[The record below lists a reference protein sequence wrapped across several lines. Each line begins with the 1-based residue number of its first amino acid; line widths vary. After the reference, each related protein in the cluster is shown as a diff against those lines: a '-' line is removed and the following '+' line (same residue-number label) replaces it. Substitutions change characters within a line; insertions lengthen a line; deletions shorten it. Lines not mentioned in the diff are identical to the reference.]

1 MEQRLMRYLKLTL
14 SYDGSN
20 YNGFQ
25 RQNNAIG
32 VQQIVEKALS
42 ILLGEDIKV
51 AASGRTDTG
60 VHARGQVISFGTVST
75 VPTINIPKAIRHL
88 LPRDIVVYGAKEV
101 DSEFNARYSAIEKTY
116 QYKIV
121 IADIPDPFI
130 RNYAWEINKDLDLKA
145 MQQAAD
151 FLVGTHDFS
160 AFRNQGSKP
169 MVPVRTIKKAKW
181 SSNGNELK
189 FTITGDGFLYRMVR
203 NIVGALV
210 KVGSGKMTTEEFQT
224 IMLSKDRKRCG
235 VAAPARGLYLHSVR
249 YK

>member
-1 MEQRLMRYLKLTL
+1 M
-14 SYDGSN
+14 
-20 YNGFQ
+20 
-25 RQNNAIG
+25 A
-32 VQQIVEKALS
+32 
-42 ILLGEDIKV
+42 
-51 AASGRTDTG
+51 
-60 VHARGQVISFGTVST
+60 
-75 VPTINIPKAIRHL
+75 
-88 LPRDIVVYGAKEV
+88 
-101 DSEFNARYSAIEKTY
+101 SEFNARYSAIEKTY

-169 MVPVRTIKKAKW
+169 MAPVRTITQAEW

-210 KVGSGKMTTEEFQT
+210 KVGSGKMTIEEFQT
-224 IMLSKDRKRCG
+224 IMLSKNRKRCG
-235 VAAPARGLYLHSVR
+235 VAAPACGLYFALAMVSSD
-249 YK
+249 KGAKKQ